1 MKKQVSVRELKDF
14 CERNSPNQITYYTE
28 NQTCDTADGLC
39 KLRLHFQVVLIY
51 ENPNQVCLKSGI
63 NSICFNGVRFAEID
77 TESTVLGT
85 ILTLY
90 CGNSRASKP
99 TATYTLILS

>member
-1 MKKQVSVRELKDF
+1 M
-14 CERNSPNQITYYTE
+14 
-28 NQTCDTADGLC
+28 
-39 KLRLHFQVVLIY
+39 
-51 ENPNQVCLKSGI
+51 KSGM
-63 NSICFNGVRFAEID
+63 NSVCFNGVKFAEID

-99 TATYTLILS
+99 TVTYTLILS